1 MKKNEAY
8 YEQLTNLYVSNKCT
22 PEEMKELFAWL
33 KETEANKTL
42 LKKIQEEFNAS
53 LSQSSEEESITTD
66 LPALDRKI
74 LPIVKRHWFKYA
86 AAASLLLFFTFGY
99 IYLNNKNI
107 EPEKQI
113 ATNKIPNTITP
124 GGNQA
129 TLTLSNGKVIALDS
143 SFSGN
148 ISLTEAVRANKEQG
162 KIDFSKINLSAAD
175 NNILSTTIKTPA
187 GGQFNIVL
195 PDGSHVWLN
204 AASSITFPL
213 QFSGKER
220 KVEMSGEL
228 YFEIEKN
235 TAMPFRV
242 TLPNK
247 NEIEVTGTHF
257 NVMAYANEEKLKTTL
272 LEGSI
277 TMHSADKL
285 IPLLPGQQIQTDAT
299 GENKILN
306 SVNTQQVIAWKN
318 GLFDFDNV
326 TLPEIM
332 RQIERWYKTNVLFN
346 EGYNQGH
353 YVGAIKRESS
363 INEVLHM
370 LELAGDVKFKISGQ
384 TIIVMKP

>member
-1 MKKNEAY
+1 MEKNEAY

-33 KETEANKTL
+33 EETAANKML
-42 LKKIQEEFNAS
+42 LKKMQEEFTAAMEQTSTEDNTIEPLPVLNSKVVS
-53 LSQSSEEESITTD
+53 L
-66 LPALDRKI
+66 P
-74 LPIVKRHWFKYA
+74 KRNWMKYA
-86 AAASLLLFFTFGY
+86 AAASLLLLLTFGY
-99 IYLNNKNI
+99 IYLNNKNVNQ
-107 EPEKQI
+107 PKQI
-113 ATNKIPNTITP
+113 AANNSSNIIAP

-143 SFSGN
+143 SLSGN
-148 ISLTEAVRANKEQG
+148 ISLTNAAMANKERG
-162 KIDFSKINLSAAD
+162 KIDFSKINIEASEK
-175 NNILSTTIKTPA
+175 NILTSTIKTPA

-213 QFSGKER
+213 KFSGKNR

-235 TAMPFRV
+235 TAMPFVV
-242 TLPNK
+242 TLPNN
-247 NEIEVTGTHF
+247 NEIEVTGTQF

-272 LEGSI
+272 LEGAI
-277 TMHSADKL
+277 NMHTGNNIIS
-285 IPLLPGQQIQTDAT
+285 LLPGQQIITDANNV
-299 GENKILN
+299 NKVLN

-332 RQIERWYKTNVLFN
+332 RQIERWYKTDVIFN
-346 EGYNQGH
+346 EGYKQGH
-353 YVGAIKRESS
+353 YVGSIKRQNS
-363 INEVLHM
+363 IEEVLHM
-370 LELAGDVKFKISGQ
+370 LELAGDVKFKITGQ
-384 TIIVMKP
+384 TILVMKP